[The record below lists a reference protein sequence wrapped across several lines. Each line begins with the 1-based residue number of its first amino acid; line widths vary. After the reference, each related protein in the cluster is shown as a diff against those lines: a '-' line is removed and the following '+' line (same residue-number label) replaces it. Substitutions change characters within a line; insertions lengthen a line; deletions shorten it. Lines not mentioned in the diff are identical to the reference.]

1 MIGGGE
7 GVIVVVVAVVVDA
20 VVFVIAAAVVVVV
33 LFVEVVHFVVIVV
46 LAVVVGAAFVCLM
59 VAKLCASD
67 GRWATLSAQLFN
79 MVYVESGHAGNRNTL
94 TPEPMPHLPY
104 VHCYRA

>member
-7 GVIVVVVAVVVDA
+7 GVIVVVVAVVGVDA
-20 VVFVIAAAVVVVV
+20 VVFVIAAVVVVVV

-79 MVYVESGHAGNRNTL
+79 MVYCMTGNAVC
-94 TPEPMPHLPY
+94 E
-104 VHCYRA
+104 V